1 LLGLIIAAVI
11 VAFIL
16 LLVFLP
22 LVAYSII
29 AIVAV
34 TVLVL
39 LIIPIGVNLAYIDN
53 KLVLNAKLW
62 FYHYKLLPKTE
73 KTADNKKASDN
84 AKAEQKKKSPHGN
97 NKAKKKLDLS
107 FEEILEIIKKALK
120 ALSKFGKL
128 VVHKFVLHY
137 VAAGKDPYS
146 TAMTYNYVNAALSSL
161 APCCSKA
168 FKVKGEVDV
177 WTDIDFTQ
185 DKMLL
190 DAELTIT
197 LRLVQVLHTAFV
209 AGCGILV
216 VLLKN
221 KYRHYK
227 EKRVGDKL
235 PATDINNKEI
245 NIQTEERMDSNG

>member
-1 LLGLIIAAVI
+1 MLGLIIAAVI

-53 KLVLNAKLW
+53 ELVLNAKLW

-120 ALSKFGKL
+120 ASDFGVVTSKRL
-128 VVHKFVLHY
+128 
-137 VAAGKDPYS
+137 
-146 TAMTYNYVNAALSSL
+146 LSS
-161 APCCSKA
+161 PPNMK
-168 FKVKGEVDV
+168 
-177 WTDIDFTQ
+177 FTQ
-185 DKMLL
+185 P
-190 DAELTIT
+190 
-197 LRLVQVLHTAFV
+197 VP
-209 AGCGILV
+209 AGGGGPQRRRDLCPTPG
-216 VLLKN
+216 KG
-221 KYRHYK
+221 
-227 EKRVGDKL
+227 VG
-235 PATDINNKEI
+235 
-245 NIQTEERMDSNG
+245 